1 MTPLEFNKTGGQVQ
15 LEIFEKYFDD
25 LNQQLRVPQANTDYS
40 DRVVNLDEKLS
51 FFKEFN
57 TATYKT
63 NAFELPMPYSG
74 TSSTT
79 QQFTVPNPASN
90 VFTLTGNALTVSNA
104 GAIYNVFVDNV
115 SLPSTGFS
123 VSGATLTLT
132 NTPATGLL
140 VDINIYPK
148 RFYRL
153 GEPFYTVGALPTHEL
168 QRVSRSELF
177 HLNASNLTKPSVHY
191 PVYLYEN
198 NLLYVYP
205 TSIQSGISVSYVRKP
220 IPPDWSFSLVN
231 NTYQFNP
238 KASMDFELHPS
249 EQTELILKILLYAG
263 VEVRDPEIIQVAA
276 SQVQQEEINQ
286 KS

>member
-104 GAIYNVFVDNV
+104 GAIYNVFVNNV

-123 VSGATLTLT
+123 VSGATLTL
-132 NTPATGLL
+132 
-140 VDINIYPK
+140 
-148 RFYRL
+148 
-153 GEPFYTVGALPTHEL
+153 
-168 QRVSRSELF
+168 
-177 HLNASNLTKPSVHY
+177 
-191 PVYLYEN
+191 
-198 NLLYVYP
+198 
-205 TSIQSGISVSYVRKP
+205 
-220 IPPDWSFSLVN
+220 
-231 NTYQFNP
+231 
-238 KASMDFELHPS
+238 
-249 EQTELILKILLYAG
+249 ILLLLQTHRQLVY
-263 VEVRDPEIIQVAA
+263 
-276 SQVQQEEINQ
+276 
-286 KS
+286 